1 VREENLDKLFAIAR
15 RAGVEGTPSVPAGFA
30 EGILQQHRQRV
41 QENRAFFKASILS
54 IATALIILGTVL
66 EINFETSNSSSG
78 TDDQE
83 STVEMAYA
91 LWDSV
96 GN

>member
-1 VREENLDKLFAIAR
+1 MKEENLDKLFARAR
-15 RAGVEGTPSVPAGFA
+15 RDGSEVIPSMPAGFA
-30 EGILQQHRQRV
+30 EGVLQQHRQRV
-41 QENRAFFKASILS
+41 QENRAFFRASILS

-66 EINFETSNSSSG
+66 GINFETSNSSG
-78 TDDQE
+78 PDDQE

-91 LWDSV
+91 LWDPV

>member
-1 VREENLDKLFAIAR
+1 MKEENLNKLFATAR
-15 RAGVEGTPSVPAGFA
+15 QAGAEGIPPIPAGFA
-30 EGILQQHRQRV
+30 QGILREHRQRV
-41 QENRAFFKASILS
+41 RESRAFFKASILS

-66 EINFETSNSSSG
+66 GFNFETSNSPG
-78 TDDQE
+78 PDDQE